1 MLSARL
7 LNILLNIKDIDR
19 IYSSLNTTDIDN
31 TILESVNSRESL
43 CLERLYN
50 LEELIKSLRE
60 SIESMK
66 N

>member
-19 IYSSLNTTDIDN
+19 IYSSLNTKDIDKE
-31 TILESVNSRESL
+31 ISESVNSRESL
-43 CLERLYN
+43 CLQRLYE

-60 SIESMK
+60 SVESMK

>member
-19 IYSSLNTTDIDN
+19 IYSSLNTKDIDKE
-31 TILESVNSRESL
+31 ILESVNSRESL
-43 CLERLYN
+43 CLERLYD
-50 LEELIKSLRE
+50 LEILIKSLRE
-60 SIESMK
+60 SVETMK

>member
-1 MLSARL
+1 MLSGRL

-19 IYSSLNTTDIDN
+19 LYSSLNTKDIDN
-31 TILESVNSRESL
+31 VISESVNSRESL
-43 CLERLYN
+43 CLQRLYD

-60 SIESMK
+60 SVESMK